1 MRTTC
6 IIDNYNH
13 GRFVTAAV
21 ESALQQSLPFDEIIV
36 VDDASTDDSQI
47 VLQERFGQHA
57 VVQLIFR
64 EENQGQLACLE
75 TGILAATGEI
85 CCLLDADD
93 LYAPNYL
100 QSVVDVYRAQAAV
113 DCVFTSSPQLRKII
127 EKCLIPGVAQK
138 TGFSVGISLLVNGW
152 IGAPTSCLSFRRQ
165 VLQQMFPY
173 PYCLDWKVRADD
185 YLNLRS
191 SIHGVLKFY
200 CPEDLVTFR
209 WHDQNN
215 SWTCGDAESAYRR
228 RIALSRLHEF
238 ARQQLHL
245 NPEDLLNDL
254 HREFQTW
261 SAPSWKLL
269 VWYLSAVWQ
278 RRRGILRWMSQSVSM
293 LKHFGTCRL
302 TRESTGKRR
311 VQLAYVPATP
321 RPISSPQ
328 ISHPAPMVKS

>member
-47 VLQERFGQHA
+47 VLQERYGQHA

-93 LYAPNYL
+93 LYAPDYL
-100 QSVVDVYRAQAAV
+100 QSVVNVYHTQADV

-165 VLQQMFPY
+165 MLQQMFPY
-173 PYCLDWKVRADD
+173 PYCFDWKVRADD
-185 YLNLRS
+185 YLNLNS
-191 SIHGVLKFY
+191 SIQGALKFY
-200 CPEDLVTFR
+200 CPENLVTFR
-209 WHDQNN
+209 WHDQNS

-228 RIALSRLHEF
+228 RIAMNRLHEF
-238 ARQQLHL
+238 ARQELHL
-245 NPEDLLNDL
+245 NPEYLASDL

-269 VWYLSAVWQ
+269 LWYLAAV
-278 RRRGILRWMSQSVSM
+278 RRSRLGILRWIPQSVSM
-293 LKHFGTCRL
+293 LQHFMSCRL
-302 TRESTGKRR
+302 THKSPGKQS
-311 VQLAYVPATP
+311 VQLSYVPA
-321 RPISSPQ
+321 RHRQISASQ
-328 ISHPAPMVKS
+328 ISHPSPMVKS